1 MMPADKCA
9 PDRQF
14 TIVSGGQSGVDRAAL
29 DAAIRLEIPHRGWCP
44 RGRVAEDGPLSS
56 IYQLRETPSA
66 NYADRTLRNVLESDG
81 TLILHCGPITGGTRL
96 TDRLAR
102 KHKRP
107 CKVLDLLMATD
118 EESLGQVQRWLLTGQ
133 IKVLNVAGPRE
144 THHPGIY
151 ERALVFLAELFALQQ
166 QKNGTNGF

>member
-1 MMPADKCA
+1 MPADNYLA
-9 PDRQF
+9 DRQF

-29 DAAIRLEIPHRGWCP
+29 DAAISLEIPHRGWCP
-44 RGRVAEDGPLSS
+44 RGRVAEDGTLSL
-56 IYQLRETPSA
+56 IYQLRETPSV

-81 TLILHCGPITGGTRL
+81 TLILHRGPITGGTRL

-107 CKVLDLLMATD
+107 CKALDVLLATD
-118 EESLGQVQRWLLTGQ
+118 EESLGQVQRWLLDGQ
-133 IKVLNVAGPRE
+133 IRVLNVAGPRE

-151 ERALVFLAELFALQQ
+151 ERALAFLTELFTLQ
-166 QKNGTNGF
+166 

>member
-1 MMPADKCA
+1 MPADNCA

-29 DAAIRLEIPHRGWCP
+29 DAAISLEIPHRGWCP

-107 CKVLDLLMATD
+107 CEVLDLLLATD

-151 ERALVFLAELFALQQ
+151 ERALAFLAELFALQQ

>member
-1 MMPADKCA
+1 MAADNYLA
-9 PDRQF
+9 DRQF

-29 DAAIRLEIPHRGWCP
+29 DAAISLEIPHRGWCP
-44 RGRVAEDGPLSS
+44 RGRVAEDGTLSL
-56 IYQLRETPSA
+56 IYQLRETPSV

-81 TLILHCGPITGGTRL
+81 TLILHRGPITGGTRL

-107 CKVLDLLMATD
+107 CKALDVLLATD
-118 EESLGQVQRWLLTGQ
+118 EESLGQVQRWLLDGQ
-133 IKVLNVAGPRE
+133 IRVLNVAGPRE

-151 ERALVFLAELFALQQ
+151 ERALAFLTELFTLQQ
-166 QKNGTNGF
+166 QKNGTGGF